1 MYAIIPQFQ
10 GNNNKIEEVSSVS
23 YSTENIRNIAIT
35 GHSGSGKTT
44 LVEALL
50 QGAGAINQK
59 GSVARGTTVC
69 DFDPQEKTHQ
79 HSLDSAIASL
89 DYLGSHVNLIDTP
102 GYPDFI
108 GRALSVLPAVE
119 TCAVVV
125 NAQAGVEMVTGR
137 LMESAGERG
146 LDRLLIVNRIDAEG
160 VDLEAVLQQLR
171 EAYGNECLPLNLPAG
186 GGTEVVDCF
195 FQSEGSET
203 DFLSVAEAHVNIVD
217 QVVELDEELMEQ
229 YLEQG
234 EDIKPE
240 QLHEPFEQALRE
252 GHFIPVC
259 FVSAETGAG
268 VAQLLEV
275 LARLMP
281 NPGEGNPPPV
291 FRGEGDAA
299 EKIEIRPDPGGHV
312 IAHVFKVNIDPF
324 VGKLGLFRIHQ
335 GTITKDSQ
343 LYIGDARKP
352 FKVGHLL
359 KLQGKEHNEI
369 DRGVPGDICGVAK
382 IDEVHFDA
390 LLHESHDEDQVYLQ
404 SVDIPAPMYGLAIQ
418 AKSRG
423 DEQKISDALH
433 KLEAEDQS
441 FLVEHNA
448 TTNETVI
455 RGLGEF
461 HLRIMLEK
469 LKDRHNV
476 EVSTRP
482 PKIAYKET
490 VTANAEG
497 HHRHKKQ
504 TGGAGQFGEVF
515 LRIEPLS
522 RGGGFEFVDAVVGG
536 VIPKPLV
543 PAVEKGIKQA
553 LGSGAL
559 SGNPMQDIR
568 VTVYDG
574 KHHPVDSKEVAF
586 IAAGKKAFLDAFH
599 KARPV
604 VLEPIVDIN
613 VTAPSGAMGDINAD
627 ISGKRGRISNTLA
640 LAGGMSTISAS
651 VPLSELDNY
660 QSQLKSMTGGVGSY
674 SLSFSHYD
682 PVPAKTQKEL
692 IAAYKPKEEEE

>member
-1 MYAIIPQFQ
+1 M
-10 GNNNKIEEVSSVS
+10 S
-23 YSTENIRNIAIT
+23 YTTENIRNIAIT
-35 GHSGSGKTT
+35 GHSSSGKTT

-50 QGAGAINQK
+50 HDAGAINQK
-59 GSVARGTTVC
+59 GSVKRGTTVC

-79 HSLDSAIASL
+79 HSLDSAISNL
-89 DYLGSHVNLIDTP
+89 DYQGSHVNLVDTP
-102 GYPDFI
+102 GYPDFL
-108 GRALSVLPAVE
+108 GRALAILPAVE

-125 NAQAGVEMVTGR
+125 NAQSGVEMVTR
-137 LMESAGERG
+137 TMMEQAGDRG
-146 LDRLLIVNRIDAEG
+146 MDRLLIVNKIDAED
-160 VDLEAVLQQLR
+160 VDLEAILQQLR
-171 EAYGNECLPLNLPAG
+171 EAYGSECLPLNLPAEG
-186 GGTEVVDCF
+186 GAEVVDCF
-195 FQSEGSET
+195 FQSDGKET
-203 DFLSVAEAHVNIVD
+203 DFLSIAEAHVNIVD

-234 EDIKPE
+234 EDISPE

-268 VAQLLEV
+268 VKELLDIF
-275 LARLMP
+275 AKLMP

-299 EKIEIRPDPGGHV
+299 QQVDIQPDPDKNV
-312 IAHVFKVNIDPF
+312 IAHVFKVHIDPF
-324 VGKLGLFRIHQ
+324 VGRLGVFRIHQ
-335 GTITKDSQ
+335 GAITKDSQ
-343 LYIGDARKP
+343 LFIGEGRKP

-359 KLQGKEHNEI
+359 KLQGSEHIEI
-369 DRGVPGDICGVAK
+369 DRGVPGDICAVAK
-382 IDEVHFDA
+382 VDEIHFDA
-390 LLHESHDEDQVYLQ
+390 VLHNSHDEDEVHLQ
-404 SVDIPAPMYGLAIQ
+404 SIDIPAPMYGLAIQ
-418 AKSRG
+418 TKSRG

-448 TTNETVI
+448 ATNETVI
-455 RGLGEF
+455 RGLGEL

-476 EVSTRP
+476 DVTTRP

-490 VTANAEG
+490 ISANAEG

-515 LRIEPLS
+515 LRVEPLK
-522 RGGGFEFVDAVVGG
+522 RGSGFEFVDAVVGG
-536 VIPKPLV
+536 VIPKPLI
-543 PAVEKGIKQA
+543 PAVEKGIRQA

-586 IAAGKKAFLDAFH
+586 VAAGKKAFLDAFS
-599 KARPV
+599 KSRPV
-604 VLEPIVDIN
+604 VLEPIVNIN
-613 VTAPSGAMGDINAD
+613 VTAPNEAMGDINAD
-627 ISGKRGRISNTLA
+627 ISVKRGRISNTLA
-640 LAGGMSTISAS
+640 LSGGMTTITAS

-660 QSQLKSMTGGVGSY
+660 QSQLKSMTGGIGSY

-692 IAAYKPKEEEE
+692 IAAYKPTEDED

>member
-1 MYAIIPQFQ
+1 MSYA
-10 GNNNKIEEVSSVS
+10 
-23 YSTENIRNIAIT
+23 TENIRNIAIT

-50 QGAGAINQK
+50 HSAGAVNQK
-59 GSVARGTTVC
+59 GSVERGTTVC

-79 HSLDSAIASL
+79 HSLDSAIVSL
-89 DYLGSHVNLIDTP
+89 DAHGSHINLIDTP

-108 GRALSVLPAVE
+108 GRALSALPAVE

-125 NAQAGVEMVTGR
+125 NAQAGVEMVTR
-137 LMESAGERG
+137 KIMDQAAERG
-146 LDRLLIVNRIDAEG
+146 MDRLLIVNKIDAED

-171 EAYGNECLPLNLPAG
+171 ETYGSECLPLNLPCREGAG
-186 GGTEVVDCF
+186 ITDCF
-195 FQSEGSET
+195 FQSEGEET
-203 DFLSVAEAHVNIVD
+203 DFLSVAEAHTNIVD

-234 EDIKPE
+234 EDISPE
-240 QLHEPFEQALRE
+240 QLHEPFELALRE

-268 VAQLLEV
+268 VPELLEIF
-275 LARLMP
+275 ARLMP
-281 NPGEGNPPPV
+281 NPGESNPPPV
-291 FRGEGDAA
+291 FSGTGDDAQQL
-299 EKIEIRPDPGGHV
+299 EISPDPNGHV

-324 VGKLGLFRIHQ
+324 VGKLGVFRIHQ
-335 GTITKDSQ
+335 GTVTKDSQ
-343 LYIGDARKP
+343 LYIGDGRKP

-359 KLQGKEHNEI
+359 KLQGREHEEI

-382 IDEVHFDA
+382 IEDIHFNA
-390 LLHESHDEDQVYLQ
+390 LLHDSHDEDQVYLQ
-404 SVDIPAPMYGLAIQ
+404 SVDMPAPMYGLAIQ

-433 KLEAEDQS
+433 KLGAEDQS
-441 FLVEHNA
+441 FMVEHNA
-448 TTNETVI
+448 ATNETVI

-469 LKDRHNV
+469 LKDRYNV

-490 VTANAEG
+490 ITTNADG

-515 LRIEPLS
+515 LKVEPLP
-522 RGGGFEFVDAVVGG
+522 RGEGFEFVDAVVGG
-536 VIPKPLV
+536 VIPKPLI

-553 LGSGAL
+553 LADGAL

-613 VTAPSGAMGDINAD
+613 VTAPSDAMGDINAD

-660 QSQLKSMTGGVGSY
+660 QSQLKSMTGGVGSF

-682 PVPAKTQKEL
+682 PVPGKTQKEL
-692 IAAYKPKEEEE
+692 IAAYKPSQEDE

>member
-1 MYAIIPQFQ
+1 M
-10 GNNNKIEEVSSVS
+10 VS

-44 LVEALL
+44 LVETLL
-50 QGAGAINQK
+50 YSAGAINQK
-59 GSVARGTTVC
+59 GSVTRGTTVC

-79 HSLDSAIASL
+79 HSLDSAISSL
-89 DYLGSHVNLIDTP
+89 DHGGSHVNLIDTP

-125 NAQAGVEMVTGR
+125 NAQSGVEMVTR
-137 LMESAGERG
+137 KMMEQAADRG
-146 LDRLLIVNRIDAEG
+146 MDRLLIVNKIDAED
-160 VDLEAVLQQLR
+160 VDLEAILQQLR
-171 EAYGNECLPLNLPAG
+171 EAYGSECLPLNLPADG
-186 GGTEVVDCF
+186 GKEVVDCF
-195 FQSEGSET
+195 FQNDGKET
-203 DFLSVAEAHVNIVD
+203 DFLSVEEAHVNIVD

-234 EDIKPE
+234 EDFSPE
-240 QLHEPFEQALRE
+240 QLHEPFERALRE

-268 VAQLLEV
+268 VAELLDV
-275 LARLMP
+275 FARLMP
-281 NPGEGNPPPV
+281 NPGEGNPPQL

-299 EKIEIRPDPGGHV
+299 EQIRIEPEPGGNA
-312 IAHVFKVNIDPF
+312 IAHVFKLHIDPF
-324 VGKLGLFRIHQ
+324 VGRLGAFRIHR
-335 GTITKDSQ
+335 GTVTKDSQ
-343 LYIGDARKP
+343 LFIGDSRKP

-359 KLQGKEHNEI
+359 KLQGKDHIEI
-369 DRGVPGDICGVAK
+369 DRGVPGDICAVAK
-382 IDEVHFDA
+382 IDEIRFDA
-390 LLHESHDEDQVYLQ
+390 LLHDSHDDDQVYVQ
-404 SVDIPAPMYGLAIQ
+404 PIDIPAPMYGLAIQ

-441 FLVEHNA
+441 FIVEHNA
-448 TTNETVI
+448 ATNETVI
-455 RGLGEF
+455 RGMGEF

-476 EVSTRP
+476 EVTTRP

-490 VTANAEG
+490 ITAKAEG

-515 LRIEPLS
+515 LRVEPMT
-522 RGGGFEFVDAVVGG
+522 RGSGFEFVDAVVGG
-536 VIPKPLV
+536 VIPKPLI
-543 PAVEKGIKQA
+543 PAVEKGIRQA
-553 LGSGAL
+553 LAGGAL
-559 SGNPMQDIR
+559 SGNTMQDIR
-568 VTVYDG
+568 VTVHDG

-586 IAAGKKAFLDAFH
+586 VTAGKKAFLDAFH

-613 VTAPSGAMGDINAD
+613 VTAPNGAMGDINAD
-627 ISGKRGRISNTLA
+627 ISGKRGRISNTMA
-640 LAGGMSTISAS
+640 LSGGMTTITAS
-651 VPLSELDNY
+651 VPLSELDSY
-660 QSQLKSMTGGVGSY
+660 QSQLKSMTGGAGSY
-674 SLSFSHYD
+674 SLAFSHYD

-692 IAAYKPKEEEE
+692 IAAHKPKEDDD

>member
-1 MYAIIPQFQ
+1 M
-10 GNNNKIEEVSSVS
+10 S
-23 YSTENIRNIAIT
+23 YTTENIRNIAIT
-35 GHSGSGKTT
+35 GHSSSGKTT

-50 QGAGAINQK
+50 YDAGAINQK
-59 GSVARGTTVC
+59 GSVKRGTTVC

-79 HSLDSAIASL
+79 HSLDSAISSL
-89 DYLGSHVNLIDTP
+89 DYQGSHVNLVDTP
-102 GYPDFI
+102 GYPDFL
-108 GRALSVLPAVE
+108 GRALAILPAVE

-125 NAQAGVEMVTGR
+125 NAQSGVEMVTR
-137 LMESAGERG
+137 TMMEQAGDRG
-146 LDRLLIVNRIDAEG
+146 MDRLLIVNKIDAED
-160 VDLEAVLQQLR
+160 VDLEAILQQLR
-171 EAYGNECLPLNLPAG
+171 EAYGSECLPLNLPAEDG
-186 GGTEVVDCF
+186 AEVVDCF
-195 FQSEGSET
+195 FQSDGKET
-203 DFLSVAEAHVNIVD
+203 DFLSIAEAHVNIVD

-234 EDIKPE
+234 EDISPE

-268 VAQLLEV
+268 VKELLDIF
-275 LARLMP
+275 AKLMP

-299 EKIEIRPDPGGHV
+299 QQVDIQPDPDKNV
-312 IAHVFKVNIDPF
+312 ISHVFKVHIDPF
-324 VGKLGLFRIHQ
+324 VGRLGVFRIHQ
-335 GTITKDSQ
+335 GAITKDSQ
-343 LYIGDARKP
+343 LFIGEGRKP

-359 KLQGKEHNEI
+359 KLQGSEHIEI
-369 DRGVPGDICGVAK
+369 DRGVPGDICAVAK
-382 IDEVHFDA
+382 VDEIHFDA
-390 LLHESHDEDQVYLQ
+390 VLHDSHDEDEVHLQ
-404 SVDIPAPMYGLAIQ
+404 SIDIPAPMYGLAIQ
-418 AKSRG
+418 TKSRV

-448 TTNETVI
+448 ATNETVI
-455 RGLGEF
+455 RGLGEL

-476 EVSTRP
+476 DVTTRP

-490 VTANAEG
+490 ISANAEG

-515 LRIEPLS
+515 LRVEPLK
-522 RGGGFEFVDAVVGG
+522 RGSGFEFVDAVVGG
-536 VIPKPLV
+536 VIPKPLI
-543 PAVEKGIKQA
+543 PAVEKGIRQA
-553 LGSGAL
+553 LDSGAL

-586 IAAGKKAFLDAFH
+586 VAAGKKAFLDAFS
-599 KARPV
+599 KSRPV
-604 VLEPIVDIN
+604 VLEPIVNIN
-613 VTAPSGAMGDINAD
+613 VTAPNEAMGDINAD
-627 ISGKRGRISNTLA
+627 ISVKRGRISNTLA
-640 LAGGMSTISAS
+640 LSGGMTTITAS

-660 QSQLKSMTGGVGSY
+660 QSQLKSMTGGIGSY

-692 IAAYKPKEEEE
+692 IAAYKPTEDED

>member
-1 MYAIIPQFQ
+1 M
-10 GNNNKIEEVSSVS
+10 S

-89 DYLGSHVNLIDTP
+89 DYQGSHVNLIDTP

-137 LMESAGERG
+137 LMEAAGERG
-146 LDRLLIVNRIDAEG
+146 LDRLLIVNKIDAEG
-160 VDLEAVLQQLR
+160 VDLETVLQQLR
-171 EAYGNECLPLNLPAG
+171 EVYGSECLPLNLPAG

-195 FQSEGSET
+195 FQSEGKET

-259 FVSAETGAG
+259 FVSAETDAG
-268 VAQLLEV
+268 VPQLLEV

-291 FRGEGDAA
+291 FRGEGDTA
-299 EKIEIRPDPGGHV
+299 EEIKISPDPGGHV

-324 VGKLGLFRIHQ
+324 VGKLGVFRIHQ
-335 GTITKDSQ
+335 GTVTKDSQ

-382 IDEVHFDA
+382 IDEIHFNA
-390 LLHESHDEDQVYLQ
+390 LLHDSHDEDQVYLQ
-404 SVDIPAPMYGLAIQ
+404 SIDIPAPMYGLAIQ

-441 FLVEHNA
+441 FLIEHNA

-476 EVSTRP
+476 EVTTKP

-515 LRIEPLS
+515 LRIEPMS
-522 RGGGFEFVDAVVGG
+522 RGNGFEFVDAVVGG
-536 VIPKPLV
+536 VIPKPLI

-574 KHHPVDSKEVAF
+574 KHHAVDSKEVAF

-640 LAGGMSTISAS
+640 LAGGMSTITAR

-692 IAAYKPKEEEE
+692 IAAYKPKEEDE

>member
-1 MYAIIPQFQ
+1 M
-10 GNNNKIEEVSSVS
+10 S
-23 YSTENIRNIAIT
+23 YTTENIRNIAIT
-35 GHSGSGKTT
+35 GHSSSGKTT

-50 QGAGAINQK
+50 HDAGAINQK
-59 GSVARGTTVC
+59 GSVKRGTTVC

-79 HSLDSAIASL
+79 HSLDSAISSL
-89 DYLGSHVNLIDTP
+89 DYQGSHVNLVDTP
-102 GYPDFI
+102 GYPDFL
-108 GRALSVLPAVE
+108 GRALAILPAVE

-125 NAQAGVEMVTGR
+125 NAQSGVEMVTR
-137 LMESAGERG
+137 TMMEQAGDRG
-146 LDRLLIVNRIDAEG
+146 MDRLLIVNKIDAED
-160 VDLEAVLQQLR
+160 VDLEAILQQLR
-171 EAYGNECLPLNLPAG
+171 EAYGSECLPLNLPAEG
-186 GGTEVVDCF
+186 GAEVVDCF
-195 FQSEGSET
+195 FQSDGKDT
-203 DFLSVAEAHVNIVD
+203 DFLSIAEAHVNIVD

-234 EDIKPE
+234 EDISPE

-268 VAQLLEV
+268 VKELLDIF
-275 LARLMP
+275 AKLMP

-299 EKIEIRPDPGGHV
+299 QQVDIQPDPDKNV
-312 IAHVFKVNIDPF
+312 IAHVFKVHIDPF
-324 VGKLGLFRIHQ
+324 VGRLGLFRIHQ
-335 GTITKDSQ
+335 GAITKDSQ
-343 LYIGDARKP
+343 LFIGEGRKP

-359 KLQGKEHNEI
+359 KLQGSEHIEI
-369 DRGVPGDICGVAK
+369 DRGVPGDICAVAK
-382 IDEVHFDA
+382 VDEIHFDA
-390 LLHESHDEDQVYLQ
+390 VLHDSHDEDEVHLQ
-404 SVDIPAPMYGLAIQ
+404 SIDIPAPMYGLAIQ
-418 AKSRG
+418 TKSRG

-448 TTNETVI
+448 ATNETVI
-455 RGLGEF
+455 RGLGEL

-476 EVSTRP
+476 DVTTRP

-490 VTANAEG
+490 ISANAEG

-515 LRIEPLS
+515 LRVEPLK
-522 RGGGFEFVDAVVGG
+522 RGSGFEFVDAVVGG
-536 VIPKPLV
+536 VIPKPLI
-543 PAVEKGIKQA
+543 PAVEKGIRQA
-553 LGSGAL
+553 LDSGSL

-586 IAAGKKAFLDAFH
+586 VAAGKKAFLDAFS
-599 KARPV
+599 KSRPV
-604 VLEPIVDIN
+604 VLEPIVNIN
-613 VTAPSGAMGDINAD
+613 VTAPNEAMGDINAD
-627 ISGKRGRISNTLA
+627 ISVKRGRISNTLA
-640 LAGGMSTISAS
+640 LSGGMTTITAS

-660 QSQLKSMTGGVGSY
+660 QSQLKSMTGGIGSY

-692 IAAYKPKEEEE
+692 IAAYKPTEDED

>member
-1 MYAIIPQFQ
+1 M
-10 GNNNKIEEVSSVS
+10 S

-89 DYLGSHVNLIDTP
+89 DYQGSHVNLIDTP

-137 LMESAGERG
+137 IMESAGERG
-146 LDRLLIVNRIDAEG
+146 LDRLVIVNKIDADG
-160 VDLEAVLQQLR
+160 VDTETVLQQLR
-171 EAYGNECLPLNLPAG
+171 EAYGSECLPLNLPAA

-195 FQSEGSET
+195 FQSEGKET

-268 VAQLLEV
+268 VPQLLEV

-299 EKIEIRPDPGGHV
+299 EEIEIRPDPGGHV

-324 VGKLGLFRIHQ
+324 VGKLGVFRIHQ
-335 GTITKDSQ
+335 GTVTRDSQ
-343 LYIGDARKP
+343 LYIGDGRKP

-359 KLQGKEHNEI
+359 KLQGREHNEI
-369 DRGVPGDICGVAK
+369 DRGVPGDICAVAK
-382 IDEVHFDA
+382 IDEIHFNA
-390 LLHESHDEDQVYLQ
+390 LLHDSHDEDQVHLQ
-404 SVDIPAPMYGLAIQ
+404 SIDIPAPMYGLAIQ

-433 KLEAEDQS
+433 KLGAEDQS

-448 TTNETVI
+448 ATNETVI

-476 EVSTRP
+476 EVTTRP

-490 VTANAEG
+490 ITANAEG

-515 LRIEPLS
+515 LRVEPLP
-522 RGGGFEFVDAVVGG
+522 RGSGFEFVDAVVGG

-553 LGSGAL
+553 LESGFL

-604 VLEPIVDIN
+604 VLEPIVDID

-640 LAGGMSTISAS
+640 LAGGMSTITAS

-660 QSQLKSMTGGVGSY
+660 QSQLKSMTGGAGSY

-692 IAAYKPKEEEE
+692 IAAHKPKEEED

>member
-1 MYAIIPQFQ
+1 M
-10 GNNNKIEEVSSVS
+10 S
-23 YSTENIRNIAIT
+23 YTTENIRNIAIT

-50 QGAGAINQK
+50 HDAGAINQK
-59 GSVARGTTVC
+59 GSVKRGTTVS

-79 HSLDSAIASL
+79 HSLDSAISSL
-89 DYLGSHVNLIDTP
+89 DYHGSHVNLVDTP
-102 GYPDFI
+102 GYPDFL
-108 GRALSVLPAVE
+108 GRALAILPAVE

-125 NAQAGVEMVTGR
+125 NAQSGVEMVTR
-137 LMESAGERG
+137 TMMEQAGDRG
-146 LDRLLIVNRIDAEG
+146 MDRLLIVNKIDAED
-160 VDLEAVLQQLR
+160 VDLEAILQQLR
-171 EAYGNECLPLNLPAG
+171 EAYGSECLPLNLPAEG
-186 GGTEVVDCF
+186 GAEVVDCF
-195 FQSEGSET
+195 FQSDGRET
-203 DFLSVAEAHVNIVD
+203 DFLSIAEAHVNIVD

-234 EDIKPE
+234 EDISPE

-268 VAQLLEV
+268 VKELLDIF
-275 LARLMP
+275 AKLMP

-299 EKIEIRPDPGGHV
+299 QQVDIQPDPNKNV
-312 IAHVFKVNIDPF
+312 IAHVFKVHIDPF
-324 VGKLGLFRIHQ
+324 VGRLGVFRIHQ
-335 GTITKDSQ
+335 GVITKDSQ
-343 LYIGDARKP
+343 LFIGEGRKP

-359 KLQGKEHNEI
+359 KLQGSEHIEI
-369 DRGVPGDICGVAK
+369 DWGVPGDICAVAK
-382 IDEVHFDA
+382 VDEIHFDA
-390 LLHESHDEDQVYLQ
+390 VLHDSHDEDEVHLQ
-404 SVDIPAPMYGLAIQ
+404 SIDIPAPMYGLAIQ
-418 AKSRG
+418 TKSRG

-448 TTNETVI
+448 ATNETVI
-455 RGLGEF
+455 RGLGEL

-476 EVSTRP
+476 DVTTRP

-490 VTANAEG
+490 ISANAEG

-515 LRIEPLS
+515 LRVEPLN
-522 RGGGFEFVDAVVGG
+522 RGSNFEFVDAVVGG
-536 VIPKPLV
+536 VIPKPLI
-543 PAVEKGIKQA
+543 PAVEKGIRQA
-553 LGSGAL
+553 LNSGAL

-586 IAAGKKAFLDAFH
+586 VAAGKKAFLDAFS

-604 VLEPIVDIN
+604 VLEPIVNIN
-613 VTAPSGAMGDINAD
+613 VTAPNEAMGDINAD

-640 LAGGMSTISAS
+640 LSGGMTTITAS

-692 IAAYKPKEEEE
+692 IAAYKPTEDED

>member
-1 MYAIIPQFQ
+1 M
-10 GNNNKIEEVSSVS
+10 SLVS

-50 QGAGAINQK
+50 HGAGAVNQK
-59 GSVARGTTVC
+59 GSVKRGTTVC

-79 HSLDSAIASL
+79 HSLDSAICSL
-89 DYLGSHVNLIDTP
+89 DHGGSHVNLIDTP

-108 GRALSVLPAVE
+108 GRALSALAAVE

-125 NAQAGVEMVTGR
+125 NAQAGVEMVTR
-137 LMESAGERG
+137 KMMEQAADRG
-146 LDRLLIVNRIDAEG
+146 MDRLLIINKIDAED
-160 VDLEAVLQQLR
+160 VELEAVLQQLR
-171 EAYGNECLPLNLPAG
+171 EAYGSECLPLNLPAESG
-186 GGTEVVDCF
+186 KVVVDCF
-195 FQSEGSET
+195 FQSDGRET

-234 EDIKPE
+234 EDFSPE
-240 QLHEPFEQALRE
+240 QLHEPFELALRE

-268 VAQLLEV
+268 VAELLEV
-275 LARLMP
+275 FARLMP

-291 FRGEGDAA
+291 FKGEGDTA
-299 EKIEIRPDPGGHV
+299 EQLRIEPDPAGNA
-312 IAHVFKVNIDPF
+312 IAHVFKLHIDPF
-324 VGKLGLFRIHQ
+324 VGRLGAFRIHR
-335 GTITKDSQ
+335 GTVTKDSQ
-343 LYIGDARKP
+343 LFIGDGRKP

-359 KLQGKEHNEI
+359 KLQGKDHIEI
-369 DRGVPGDICGVAK
+369 DRGIPGDICAVAK
-382 IDEVHFDA
+382 IDEIHFDA
-390 LLHESHDEDQVYLQ
+390 LLHDSHDDDQVYLQ
-404 SVDIPAPMYGLAIQ
+404 PVDIPAPMYGLAIQ
-418 AKSRG
+418 ARSRG
-423 DEQKISDALH
+423 DEQKISDALQ

-441 FLVEHNA
+441 FIVEHNA

-476 EVSTRP
+476 EVTTRP

-490 VTANAEG
+490 ITAKAEG

-515 LRIEPLS
+515 LKVEPMS
-522 RGGGFEFVDAVVGG
+522 RGKGFEFVDAVVGG
-536 VIPKPLV
+536 VIPKPLI
-543 PAVEKGIKQA
+543 PAVEKGIRQA
-553 LGSGAL
+553 LDGGAL
-559 SGNPMQDIR
+559 SGNPMQDIK

-586 IAAGKKAFLDAFH
+586 VAAGKKAFLDAFH

-613 VTAPSGAMGDINAD
+613 VTAPNGSMGDINAD

-640 LAGGMSTISAS
+640 LSGGMTTITAS
-651 VPLSELDNY
+651 VPLSELDSY

-692 IAAYKPKEEEE
+692 ISAYKPKEEDD

>member
-1 MYAIIPQFQ
+1 M
-10 GNNNKIEEVSSVS
+10 S
-23 YSTENIRNIAIT
+23 YTTENIRNIAIT

-50 QGAGAINQK
+50 HDAGAINQK
-59 GSVARGTTVC
+59 GSVKRGTTVC

-79 HSLDSAIASL
+79 HSLDSAISSL
-89 DYLGSHVNLIDTP
+89 DYHGSHVNLVDTP
-102 GYPDFI
+102 GYPDFL
-108 GRALSVLPAVE
+108 GRALAILPAVE

-125 NAQAGVEMVTGR
+125 NAQSGVEMVTR
-137 LMESAGERG
+137 TMMEQAGDRG
-146 LDRLLIVNRIDAEG
+146 MDRLLIVNKIDAED
-160 VDLEAVLQQLR
+160 VDLEAILQQLR
-171 EAYGNECLPLNLPAG
+171 EAYGSECLPLNLPAEG
-186 GGTEVVDCF
+186 GAEVVDCF
-195 FQSEGSET
+195 FQSDGKET
-203 DFLSVAEAHVNIVD
+203 DFLSIAEAHVNIVD

-234 EDIKPE
+234 EDISPE

-268 VAQLLEV
+268 VKELLDIF
-275 LARLMP
+275 AKLMP

-299 EKIEIRPDPGGHV
+299 QQIDIQPDPDKNV
-312 IAHVFKVNIDPF
+312 IAHVFKVHIDPF
-324 VGKLGLFRIHQ
+324 VGRLGVFRIHQ
-335 GTITKDSQ
+335 GAITKDSQ
-343 LYIGDARKP
+343 LFIGDGRKP

-359 KLQGKEHNEI
+359 KLQGSEHIEI
-369 DRGVPGDICGVAK
+369 DRGVPGDICAVAK
-382 IDEVHFDA
+382 VDEIHFDA
-390 LLHESHDEDQVYLQ
+390 VLHDSHDEDEVHLQ
-404 SVDIPAPMYGLAIQ
+404 SIDIPAPMYGLAIQ
-418 AKSRG
+418 TKSRG

-448 TTNETVI
+448 ATNETVI
-455 RGLGEF
+455 RGLGEL

-476 EVSTRP
+476 DVTTRP

-490 VTANAEG
+490 ISANAEG

-515 LRIEPLS
+515 LRVEPLK
-522 RGGGFEFVDAVVGG
+522 RGSGFEFVDAVVGG
-536 VIPKPLV
+536 VIPKPLI
-543 PAVEKGIKQA
+543 PAVEKGIRQA
-553 LGSGAL
+553 LDSGAL

-586 IAAGKKAFLDAFH
+586 VAAGKKAFLDAFS
-599 KARPV
+599 KSRPV
-604 VLEPIVDIN
+604 VLEPIVNIN
-613 VTAPSGAMGDINAD
+613 VTAPNEAMGDINAD
-627 ISGKRGRISNTLA
+627 ISVKRGRISNTLA
-640 LAGGMSTISAS
+640 LSGGMTTITAN

-660 QSQLKSMTGGVGSY
+660 QSQLKSMTGGIGSY

-692 IAAYKPKEEEE
+692 IAAYKPTEDED

>member
-1 MYAIIPQFQ
+1 
-10 GNNNKIEEVSSVS
+10 
-23 YSTENIRNIAIT
+23 
-35 GHSGSGKTT
+35 
-44 LVEALL
+44 
-50 QGAGAINQK
+50 
-59 GSVARGTTVC
+59 
-69 DFDPQEKTHQ
+69 
-79 HSLDSAIASL
+79 
-89 DYLGSHVNLIDTP
+89 
-102 GYPDFI
+102 
-108 GRALSVLPAVE
+108 
-119 TCAVVV
+119 
-125 NAQAGVEMVTGR
+125 
-137 LMESAGERG
+137 
-146 LDRLLIVNRIDAEG
+146 
-160 VDLEAVLQQLR
+160 
-171 EAYGNECLPLNLPAG
+171 
-186 GGTEVVDCF
+186 
-195 FQSEGSET
+195 
-203 DFLSVAEAHVNIVD
+203 
-217 QVVELDEELMEQ
+217 
-229 YLEQG
+229 
-234 EDIKPE
+234 
-240 QLHEPFEQALRE
+240 
-252 GHFIPVC
+252 
-259 FVSAETGAG
+259 
-268 VAQLLEV
+268 
-275 LARLMP
+275 MP

-291 FRGEGDAA
+291 LRGEGDAA
-299 EKIEIRPDPGGHV
+299 EQIEIRPDPGGHV

-324 VGKLGLFRIHQ
+324 VGKLGVFRIHQ
-335 GTITKDSQ
+335 GTVTKDSQ

-382 IDEVHFDA
+382 IDEIHFNA
-390 LLHESHDEDQVYLQ
+390 LLHDSHDEDQVYLQ
-404 SVDIPAPMYGLAIQ
+404 SIDIPAPMYGLAIQ

-515 LRIEPLS
+515 LRIEPMS
-522 RGGGFEFVDAVVGG
+522 RGSGFEFVDAVVGG
-536 VIPKPLV
+536 VIPKPLI

-640 LAGGMSTISAS
+640 LAGGMSTITAS
-651 VPLSELDNY
+651 VPLGELDNY

-692 IAAYKPKEEEE
+692 IAAYKPKEEED

>member
-1 MYAIIPQFQ
+1 M
-10 GNNNKIEEVSSVS
+10 S

-89 DYLGSHVNLIDTP
+89 DYQGSHVNLIDTP

-137 LMESAGERG
+137 IMESAGERG
-146 LDRLLIVNRIDAEG
+146 LDRLVIVNKIDADG
-160 VDLEAVLQQLR
+160 VDTETVLQQLR
-171 EAYGNECLPLNLPAG
+171 EAYGSECLPLNLPAAG
-186 GGTEVVDCF
+186 GAEVVDCF
-195 FQSEGSET
+195 FQSEGKET

-268 VAQLLEV
+268 VPQLLEV

-299 EKIEIRPDPGGHV
+299 EEIEIRPDPGGHV

-324 VGKLGLFRIHQ
+324 VGKLGVFRIHQ
-335 GTITKDSQ
+335 GTVTRDSQ
-343 LYIGDARKP
+343 LYIGDGRKP

-359 KLQGKEHNEI
+359 KLQGREHNEI
-369 DRGVPGDICGVAK
+369 DRGVPGDICAVAK
-382 IDEVHFDA
+382 IDEIHFNA
-390 LLHESHDEDQVYLQ
+390 LLHDSHDEDQVYLQ
-404 SVDIPAPMYGLAIQ
+404 SIDIPAPMYGLAIQ

-433 KLEAEDQS
+433 KLGAEDQS

-448 TTNETVI
+448 ATNETVI

-476 EVSTRP
+476 EVTTRP

-490 VTANAEG
+490 ITANAEG

-515 LRIEPLS
+515 LRVEPLP
-522 RGGGFEFVDAVVGG
+522 RGSGFEFVDAVVGG
-536 VIPKPLV
+536 VIPKPLI

-553 LGSGAL
+553 LESGFL

-640 LAGGMSTISAS
+640 LAGGMSTITAS

-660 QSQLKSMTGGVGSY
+660 QSQLKSMTGGAGSY

-692 IAAYKPKEEEE
+692 IAAHKPKEEED

>member
-1 MYAIIPQFQ
+1 M
-10 GNNNKIEEVSSVS
+10 S

-89 DYLGSHVNLIDTP
+89 DYQGSHVNLIDTP

-137 LMESAGERG
+137 IMESAGERG
-146 LDRLLIVNRIDAEG
+146 LDRLVIVNKIDADG
-160 VDLEAVLQQLR
+160 VDTETVLQQLR
-171 EAYGNECLPLNLPAG
+171 EAYGSECLPLNLPAA

-195 FQSEGSET
+195 FQSEGKET

-268 VAQLLEV
+268 VPQLLEV

-299 EKIEIRPDPGGHV
+299 EEIEIRPDPGGHV

-324 VGKLGLFRIHQ
+324 VGKLGVFRIHQ
-335 GTITKDSQ
+335 GTVTRDSQ
-343 LYIGDARKP
+343 LYIGDGRKP

-359 KLQGKEHNEI
+359 KLQGREHNEI
-369 DRGVPGDICGVAK
+369 DRGVPGDICAVAK
-382 IDEVHFDA
+382 IDEIHFNA
-390 LLHESHDEDQVYLQ
+390 LLHDSHDEDQVYLQ
-404 SVDIPAPMYGLAIQ
+404 SIDIPAPMYGLAIQ

-433 KLEAEDQS
+433 KLGAEDQS

-448 TTNETVI
+448 ATNETVI

-476 EVSTRP
+476 EVTTRP

-490 VTANAEG
+490 ITANAEG

-515 LRIEPLS
+515 LRVEPLP
-522 RGGGFEFVDAVVGG
+522 RGSGFEFVDAVVGG
-536 VIPKPLV
+536 VIPKPLI

-553 LGSGAL
+553 LESGFL

-604 VLEPIVDIN
+604 VLEPIVDID

-640 LAGGMSTISAS
+640 LAGGMSTITAS

-660 QSQLKSMTGGVGSY
+660 QSQLKSMTGGAGSY

-692 IAAYKPKEEEE
+692 IAAHKPKEEED

>member
-1 MYAIIPQFQ
+1 M
-10 GNNNKIEEVSSVS
+10 S

-89 DYLGSHVNLIDTP
+89 DYQGSHVNLIDTP

-125 NAQAGVEMVTGR
+125 NAQSGIEMVTGR
-137 LMESAGERG
+137 IMESAGERG
-146 LDRLLIVNRIDAEG
+146 LDRLVIVNKIDADG
-160 VDLEAVLQQLR
+160 VDPETVLQQLR
-171 EAYGNECLPLNLPAG
+171 EAYGSECLPLNLPAA

-195 FQSEGSET
+195 FQSEGKET

-268 VAQLLEV
+268 VPQLLEV

-299 EKIEIRPDPGGHV
+299 EEVEIRPDPGEHV
-312 IAHVFKVNIDPF
+312 IAHVFKVSIDPF
-324 VGKLGLFRIHQ
+324 VGKLGVFRIHQ
-335 GTITKDSQ
+335 GTVTRDSQ
-343 LYIGDARKP
+343 LYIGDGRKP

-359 KLQGKEHNEI
+359 KLQGREHNEI

-382 IDEVHFDA
+382 IDEIHFNA
-390 LLHESHDEDQVYLQ
+390 LLHDSHDEDQVHLQ
-404 SVDIPAPMYGLAIQ
+404 SIDIPAPMYGLAIQ

-433 KLEAEDQS
+433 KLGAEDQS

-448 TTNETVI
+448 ATNETVI

-476 EVSTRP
+476 EVTTRP

-490 VTANAEG
+490 ITANAEG

-515 LRIEPLS
+515 LRVEPLP
-522 RGGGFEFVDAVVGG
+522 RGSGFEFVDAVVGG
-536 VIPKPLV
+536 VIPKPLI

-553 LGSGAL
+553 LESGFL

-640 LAGGMSTISAS
+640 LAGGMSTITAS
-651 VPLSELDNY
+651 VPMSELDNY
-660 QSQLKSMTGGVGSY
+660 QSQLKSMTGGAGSY

-692 IAAYKPKEEEE
+692 IAAHKPKEEED

>member
-1 MYAIIPQFQ
+1 MSYA
-10 GNNNKIEEVSSVS
+10 
-23 YSTENIRNIAIT
+23 TENIRNIAIT

-89 DYLGSHVNLIDTP
+89 DYQGSHVNLIDTP

-137 LMESAGERG
+137 LMEAAGERG
-146 LDRLLIVNRIDAEG
+146 LDRLLIVNKIDADG
-160 VDLEAVLQQLR
+160 VDLETVLQQLR
-171 EAYGNECLPLNLPAG
+171 EVYGSECLPLNLPAAS
-186 GGTEVVDCF
+186 GTEVVDCF
-195 FQSEGSET
+195 FQSEGRET

-234 EDIKPE
+234 EDVKPE

-268 VAQLLEV
+268 VPQLLQI

-291 FRGEGDAA
+291 LRGEGDAA
-299 EKIEIRPDPGGHV
+299 EQIEIRPDPGGHV

-324 VGKLGLFRIHQ
+324 VGKLGVFRIHQ
-335 GTITKDSQ
+335 GTVTKDSQ

-359 KLQGKEHNEI
+359 KVQGKEHNEI
-369 DRGVPGDICGVAK
+369 NRGVPGDICGVAK
-382 IDEVHFDA
+382 IDEIHFNA
-390 LLHESHDEDQVYLQ
+390 LLHDSHDEDQVYLQ
-404 SVDIPAPMYGLAIQ
+404 SIDIPAPMYGLAIQ

-515 LRIEPLS
+515 LRIEPMS
-522 RGGGFEFVDAVVGG
+522 RGSGFEFVDAVVGG
-536 VIPKPLV
+536 VIPKPLI

-640 LAGGMSTISAS
+640 LAGGMSTITAS
-651 VPLSELDNY
+651 VPLGELDNY

-692 IAAYKPKEEEE
+692 IAAYKPKEEED

>member
-1 MYAIIPQFQ
+1 M
-10 GNNNKIEEVSSVS
+10 VS

-50 QGAGAINQK
+50 QGAGALNQK
-59 GSVARGTTVC
+59 GSVDRGTTVC

-89 DYLGSHVNLIDTP
+89 DYQGSHVNLIDTP

-125 NAQAGVEMVTGR
+125 NAQAGVEMVTR
-137 LMESAGERG
+137 KIMEQAGERG
-146 LDRLLIVNRIDAEG
+146 LDRLLIVNKIDADG
-160 VDLEAVLQQLR
+160 VDLETILQQLR
-171 EAYGNECLPLNLPAG
+171 DAYGSECLPLNLPAQ

-195 FQSEGSET
+195 FQSEGGET

-240 QLHEPFEQALRE
+240 QLHDPFEQALRE

-268 VAQLLEV
+268 VPQLLEIF
-275 LARLMP
+275 ARLMP
-281 NPGEGNPPPV
+281 NPGESNPPPIL
-291 FRGEGDAA
+291 RGEGDSA
-299 EKIEIRPDPGGHV
+299 EQVEISPGPGKHV

-324 VGKLGLFRIHQ
+324 VGKLGVFRIHQ
-335 GTITKDSQ
+335 GTVTRDSQ
-343 LYIGDARKP
+343 LYIGDGRKP

-359 KLQGKEHNEI
+359 KLQGKEHEEI

-382 IDEVHFDA
+382 IDEIHFNA
-390 LLHESHDEDQVYLQ
+390 LLHDSHDEDQVYLQ
-404 SVDIPAPMYGLAIQ
+404 PMDIPAPMYGLAIQ

-448 TTNETVI
+448 ATNETVI

-476 EVSTRP
+476 EVTTRP

-490 VTANAEG
+490 ITANAEG

-515 LRIEPLS
+515 LRIEPMP

-536 VIPKPLV
+536 VIPKPLI

-553 LGSGAL
+553 LHGGAL
-559 SGNPMQDIR
+559 SGNPMQDLR

-640 LAGGMSTISAS
+640 LAGGMSTITAS

-660 QSQLKSMTGGVGSY
+660 QSQLKSMTGGAGSY

>member
-1 MYAIIPQFQ
+1 M
-10 GNNNKIEEVSSVS
+10 S
-23 YSTENIRNIAIT
+23 YTTENIRNIAIT

-50 QGAGAINQK
+50 HDAGAINQK
-59 GSVARGTTVC
+59 GSVKRGTTVC

-79 HSLDSAIASL
+79 HSLDSAISSL
-89 DYLGSHVNLIDTP
+89 DYHGSHVNLVDTP
-102 GYPDFI
+102 GYPDFL
-108 GRALSVLPAVE
+108 GRALAILPAVE

-125 NAQAGVEMVTGR
+125 NAQSGVEMVTR
-137 LMESAGERG
+137 TMMEQAGDRG
-146 LDRLLIVNRIDAEG
+146 MDHLLIVNKIDAED
-160 VDLEAVLQQLR
+160 VDLEAILQQLR
-171 EAYGNECLPLNLPAG
+171 EAYGSECLPLNLPAEG
-186 GGTEVVDCF
+186 GAEVVDCF
-195 FQSEGSET
+195 FQSDGRET

-234 EDIKPE
+234 DDISPE

-259 FVSAETGAG
+259 FVSAETGVG
-268 VAQLLEV
+268 VKELLDIF
-275 LARLMP
+275 AKLMP

-299 EKIEIRPDPGGHV
+299 QQIDIQPDPDKNV
-312 IAHVFKVNIDPF
+312 IAHVFKVHIDPF
-324 VGKLGLFRIHQ
+324 VGRLGVFRIHQ
-335 GTITKDSQ
+335 GVITKDSQ
-343 LYIGDARKP
+343 LFIGEGRKP

-359 KLQGKEHNEI
+359 KLQGSEHIEI
-369 DRGVPGDICGVAK
+369 DRGVPGDICAVAK
-382 IDEVHFDA
+382 VDEIHFDA
-390 LLHESHDEDQVYLQ
+390 VLHDSHDEDEVHLQ
-404 SVDIPAPMYGLAIQ
+404 SIDIPAPMYGLAIQ
-418 AKSRG
+418 TKSRG

-448 TTNETVI
+448 ATNETVI
-455 RGLGEF
+455 RGLGEL

-469 LKDRHNV
+469 LKHRHNV
-476 EVSTRP
+476 DVTTRP

-490 VTANAEG
+490 ISANAEG

-515 LRIEPLS
+515 LRVEPLN
-522 RGGGFEFVDAVVGG
+522 RGSGFEFVDAVVGG
-536 VIPKPLV
+536 VIPKPLI
-543 PAVEKGIKQA
+543 PAVEKGIRQA
-553 LGSGAL
+553 LNSGAL

-586 IAAGKKAFLDAFH
+586 VAAGKKAFLDAFS

-604 VLEPIVDIN
+604 VLEPIVNIN
-613 VTAPSGAMGDINAD
+613 VTAPNEAMGDINAD

-640 LAGGMSTISAS
+640 LSGGMTTITAS

-692 IAAYKPKEEEE
+692 IAAYKPTEDED